1 MKIGRP
7 ESKPVRT
14 VLSNDIALCC
24 IGRRENRYARE
35 FVEHYLGIGF
45 DKIFICDNNCSGE
58 EHFEEVVGD
67 YIEKGFVQVLNYRD
81 MPGIQCK
88 AYSDVYKKYGKQFK
102 WIAFFD
108 FDEFLTIVDGS
119 DIHQLMS
126 RYDGFDCVLFNWMNY
141 GDNGLVEDD
150 GRDLQERFTQP
161 LPDQYVQYEDKL
173 ENDHIKCMVRGGNP
187 AVVGFH
193 LCPHLPCSPRL
204 LCCDSLG
211 RECSQKPFQP
221 HDHSVA
227 YLKHFLTKTVS
238 EWATNKWQKGV
249 GDRNGISFY
258 GTYAGRFFKYN
269 EWTQEKENIMREL
282 TGIPPFEE
290 AQRKTVVIVNYN
302 TQRLTECTIMSL
314 NKHTPNLRIVVFDN
328 SDKEPFKN
336 IFENVEVID
345 NTKGQ
350 IVDFEKMLEEYPDR
364 IIDNGCNF
372 GSAKHCRSVE
382 ACLDLIEEGFLLM
395 DSDVLVKK
403 DVTKLF
409 DVSCAWT
416 GMVNIQRS
424 RFGISVARI
433 LPFLCYVNTPLLR
446 KHGIH
451 YFNGD
456 KMFALNQRVP
466 EKAYDTGAWFYEACN
481 DNCLNGNHINIF
493 DYIIHFDHGSWLER
507 NFESWLEEKKEYWE

>member
-1 MKIGRP
+1 
-7 ESKPVRT
+7 
-14 VLSNDIALCC
+14 
-24 IGRRENRYARE
+24 
-35 FVEHYLGIGF
+35 
-45 DKIFICDNNCSGE
+45 
-58 EHFEEVVGD
+58 
-67 YIEKGFVQVLNYRD
+67 
-81 MPGIQCK
+81 
-88 AYSDVYKKYGKQFK
+88 
-102 WIAFFD
+102 
-108 FDEFLTIVDGS
+108 
-119 DIHQLMS
+119 
-126 RYDGFDCVLFNWMNY
+126 
-141 GDNGLVEDD
+141 
-150 GRDLQERFTQP
+150 
-161 LPDQYVQYEDKL
+161 
-173 ENDHIKCMVRGGNP
+173 
-187 AVVGFH
+187 
-193 LCPHLPCSPRL
+193 
-204 LCCDSLG
+204 
-211 RECSQKPFQP
+211 
-221 HDHSVA
+221 
-227 YLKHFLTKTVS
+227 
-238 EWATNKWQKGV
+238 
-249 GDRNGISFY
+249 
-258 GTYAGRFFKYN
+258 
-269 EWTQEKENIMREL
+269 MREL